1 MNKNPFT
8 ELAKIMSGAPDS
20 NVLSKVFQLGA
31 VSDTDPIAISTNE
44 ILLSVA
50 DLLQFDHDE
59 PLNLGDIVLLSP
71 FYEST
76 KAIVPS
82 KFIVWGVIS

>member
-8 ELAKIMSGAPDS
+8 ELAEMMNGASDS
-20 NVLSKVFQLGA
+20 NVLSKVFQLGS
-31 VSDTDPIAISTNE
+31 VSDTDPITISTNE
-44 ILLSVA
+44 IFLSAA
-50 DLLQFDHDE
+50 DLFQFDRTE

-82 KFIVWGVIS
+82 KFIVWGVIL